1 MSEDFRGAS
10 WVQGLCR
17 RGGQIVLVKGSEGLI
32 DDREMVAAPI

>member
-10 WVQGLCR
+10 WVQGLC